1 MQFCIYF
8 SKPKIIWERKMT
20 SVDTEM
26 TSVKYPKGRKS
37 LAVDVDT
44 YNMLQD
50 ICVAERRSK
59 IDQLKVLI
67 ETAHGGLIQ
76 QETN

>member
-1 MQFCIYF
+1 
-8 SKPKIIWERKMT
+8 MT
-20 SVDTEM
+20 SVDTEIV
-26 TSVKYPKGRKS
+26 SVKYPKGRKS

-50 ICVAERRSK
+50 ICNAERRSK

-67 ETAHGGLIQ
+67 EKAHGGLTAQ
-76 QETN
+76 NETN